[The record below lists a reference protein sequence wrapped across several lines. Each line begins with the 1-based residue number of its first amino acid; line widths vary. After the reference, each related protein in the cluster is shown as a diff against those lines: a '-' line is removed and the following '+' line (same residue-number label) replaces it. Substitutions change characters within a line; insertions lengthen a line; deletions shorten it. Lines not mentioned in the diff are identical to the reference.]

1 MKLSEFAKTSGLSY
15 MQAYRKY
22 ERGEIKDAYK
32 TPKGSIIIKEEEI
45 KPVQPQIVMQPTKP
59 QFSYGGFDPLMTAG
73 DEKELKVSR
82 ASTKTRTNRSA
93 TIEPINRYTN
103 IENTFVPFRYSQSGQ
118 NTSNLTIRDVIIL
131 CQKAYYGFAIVK
143 NIVDTMSE
151 FSASSIYL
159 TGGNKKSR
167 DFFTAYFKKINLQDF
182 IEKFFIEFYRSGNVF
197 IYPMRGKIKESDLT
211 KLTQVFGLQLS
222 KAANVTLPIRYI
234 ILNPADVEIQGSVSF
249 SNPVYIKILSDYEL
263 ERLKNPK
270 TDEDKEVLEGLD
282 PDSRKTIKDKKTGII
297 SINLDSK
304 NIYAVF
310 NKKMDY
316 EAFAV
321 SMIFP
326 VLDDLEF
333 KTELKKMDRAIA
345 RTCQQAVLLVKFG
358 FLGKDGEYNFNQ
370 NTAVALQKI
379 FENESVGRVL
389 IADFSTECSFIL
401 PQIGDLL
408 DPKKYTVVNQD
419 IKEGLNNILFS
430 DTGEKFANQNA
441 KVKIFVEK
449 LRAARESFLNNFL
462 SNEIK
467 KIAQEIGFKNYPTA
481 QFEDIDLEDDTE
493 FKRIMARLA
502 EIGFLTPDETFEA
515 MQTKRLPNKEES
527 LEAQEEYKGFKDKGL
542 YEPILGG
549 TFTQKQLQNDQLKTQ
564 EKIADKAQQ
573 NQLKIA
579 QTQPKVLP
587 QPTGRP
593 GGTTRKQSTKK
604 IGPIGKGSIDIKYS
618 LTKIKDN
625 LLLAAKLEDEI
636 VNKLKKKHKIREE
649 LDDKQ
654 KEIVE
659 QLRDIIIANE
669 ENKDWLDKIN
679 DYMEKPVDTNNERV
693 EELENIAYEHQLDSF
708 IAGILLNSKI

>member
-1 MKLSEFAKTSGLSY
+1 MQSLSTWAKTNKVTY
-15 MQAYRKY
+15 NQAYRSF
-22 ERGEIKDAYK
+22 ERGQITGAKQLPTGA
-32 TPKGSIIIKEEEI
+32 IIIEDI
-45 KPVQPQIVMQPTKP
+45 QDN
-59 QFSYGGFDPLMTAG
+59 S
-73 DEKELKVSR
+73 KVSVTSNFGQKGLGFEPLVTDFTVDNLKISK
-82 ASTKTRTNRSA
+82 ASTKTRTNRVA
-93 TIEPINRYTN
+93 HIDIKHRYDN
-103 IENTFVPFRYSQSGQ
+103 IENTFVPFRYSQSTS
-118 NTSNLTIRDVIIL
+118 NNSNLTIRDVITL

-263 ERLKNPK
+263 ARLKNPK

-282 PDSRKTIKDKKTGII
+282 SESKKTIKDKKTGIVG
-297 SINLDSK
+297 INLDSK

-333 KTELKKMDRAIA
+333 KTELKRMDRAIA
-345 RTCQQAVLLVKFG
+345 RTCQQAVLLLTFG
-358 FLGKDGEYNFNQ
+358 LETKDGQYQYNQ
-370 NTAVALQKI
+370 NTATAFQKI

-389 IADFSTECSFIL
+389 IADFTTKASFVI
-401 PQIGDLL
+401 PEIGDLL

-467 KIAQEIGFKNYPTA
+467 KIAQELGFKNYPIA

-515 MQTKRLPNKEES
+515 MQTKRLPSKEES
-527 LEAQEEYKGFKDKGL
+527 LEAQEEYKNFKDKGL
-542 YEPILGG
+542 YEPLVGG
-549 TFTQKQLQNDQLKTQ
+549 QFTQQKMQDNQLNVQKEL
-564 EKIADKAQQ
+564 ADKAQQ

-579 QTQPKVLP
+579 EMRPKTLS

-593 GGTTRKQSTKK
+593 SGTTRKQSTKK
-604 IGPIGKGSIDIKYS
+604 ISPIGKGSIKEGYS

-625 LLLAAKLEDEI
+625 LLLAAKLEEEI
-636 VNKLKKKHKIREE
+636 VNKLKKKHKIKGE
-649 LDDKQ
+649 LEDKQ
-654 KEIVE
+654 KEIAE

-669 ENKDWLDKIN
+669 ENKDWLNKIN
-679 DYMEKPVDTNNERV
+679 DYIEKPIDTNNTRV
-693 EELENIAYEHQLDSF
+693 EEQENIAYVHQLDSF